1 MVIADPWRL
10 QDRIKTHLQM
20 AQPYSFNLVTA
31 PTLQNWGQGPSLSS
45 TAGLEDRSLLPGAG
59 QDRTSPNLHQLVST
73 SNFYHVLD
81 QIHHLSSVP
90 ISVLASNSVSGT
102 ESEISGQG
110 PSSQS
115 WSRQTSPLGKYVSL
129 SLNSDSKVIIYFLY
143 HLRFETFHLFFL
155 SPRYPHSDF
164 YIHLCP
170 SVRPV
175 PN

>member
-20 AQPYSFNLVTA
+20 SQPYSFNLVTA
-31 PTLQNWGQGPSLSS
+31 PALQNWGQGPSLSP
-45 TAGLEDRSLLPGAG
+45 TAGLEDGSFLPQAG

-110 PSSQS
+110 PKSQS
-115 WSRQTSPLGKYVSL
+115 WSRVTSPLGKYVSL
-129 SLNSDSKVIIYFLY
+129 SIDRSFKVIL
-143 HLRFETFHLFFL
+143 
-155 SPRYPHSDF
+155 
-164 YIHLCP
+164 
-170 SVRPV
+170 
-175 PN
+175 

>member
-31 PTLQNWGQGPSLSS
+31 PALQNWGQGPSLSS
-45 TAGLEDRSLLPGAG
+45 AVGTKDGSLLPGAG
-59 QDRTSPNLHQLVST
+59 KDRTSPNLHQLVST
-73 SNFYHVLD
+73 SNFYRVLD

-110 PSSQS
+110 PRSQS

-129 SLNSDSKVIIYFLY
+129 SLNTDSKVIIYFLY
-143 HLRFETFHLFFL
+143 YLRFETFHLFFFN
-155 SPRYPHSDF
+155 SEEVF
-164 YIHLCP
+164 FF
-170 SVRPV
+170 
-175 PN
+175 

>member
-73 SNFYHVLD
+73 SNFYRVLD

-90 ISVLASNSVSGT
+90 ISVLASKSVSGT
-102 ESEISGQG
+102 ESEILGQG
-110 PSSQS
+110 PRSQS

-129 SLNSDSKVIIYFLY
+129 SLNSDSKVIIYSHVSNKRGGWNKRGGGAKVAKSINVEGGIFL
-143 HLRFETFHLFFL
+143 EKT
-155 SPRYPHSDF
+155 ST
-164 YIHLCP
+164 
-170 SVRPV
+170 
-175 PN
+175 